1 MLSVAS
7 LLLSGCHCPV
17 WGRICSLV
25 AGVEAPSSI
34 SELHFFLKIYLFIL
48 FLAVLGLCCCEWAF
62 SNCGEMRLLSSCGT
76 WAVHCS
82 GFSCCGA
89 PALRHV
95 STVIAAHGLSKY
107 GTWA

>member
-76 WAVHCS
+76 RAV
-82 GFSCCGA
+82 
-89 PALRHV
+89 LRHV
-95 STVIAAHGLSKY
+95 STVVAAHGLSKY

>member
-34 SELHFFLKIYLFIL
+34 SELHFFLKIYLSYFW
-48 FLAVLGLCCCEWAF
+48 LCLVFVAM
-62 SNCGEMRLLSSCGT
+62 N
-76 WAVHCS
+76 
-82 GFSCCGA
+82 
-89 PALRHV
+89 
-95 STVIAAHGLSKY
+95 GLSLIV
-107 GTWA
+107 AR